1 MLLMLTKEVGF
12 RGEFCQLLLMLLA
25 DIVHIKSA
33 SSTAAT
39 AAATAASECLLQ

>member
-12 RGEFCQLLLMLLA
+12 RGQFWQLLLMLLA

-33 SSTAAT
+33 SSTAA
-39 AAATAASECLLQ
+39 AAAASECLLQ

>member
-12 RGEFCQLLLMLLA
+12 RGQFWQLLLMLLA

-33 SSTAAT
+33 S
-39 AAATAASECLLQ
+39 AAAAAAAASECLLQ